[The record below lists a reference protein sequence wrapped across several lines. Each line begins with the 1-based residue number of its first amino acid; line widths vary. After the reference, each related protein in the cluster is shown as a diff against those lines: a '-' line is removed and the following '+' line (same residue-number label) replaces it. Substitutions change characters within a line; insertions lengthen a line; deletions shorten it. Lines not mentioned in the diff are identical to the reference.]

1 MATTQEAPNLEI
13 YTEMTPNPDS
23 LKFVMNQLLLPNQSA
38 DYRDPESA
46 KSSPLAQELFEYPFV
61 AGVFIN
67 NNFVSITKNEE
78 QEWEEVIPQVKLFLK
93 EYVQAGKP
101 VIDEEA
107 PETES
112 GNKVN
117 ESDDETVARIKQ
129 MLENYVKPAVE
140 MDGGAIQFQSFEN
153 GVLTLELQGSC
164 SGCPSSMVTL
174 KQGIESMMQRMV
186 PQVEKVE
193 AQEG

>member
-23 LKFVMNQLLLPNQSA
+23 LKFVMNQLLLPDQSA

-46 KSSPLAQELFEYPFV
+46 KNSPLAQELFEYPFV

-78 QEWEEVIPQVKLFLK
+78 QEWEEVIPQIKLFLK

-117 ESDDETVARIKQ
+117 ESDDETVAKIKQ